1 VLHFVLFDRSGSPY
15 IHEKTR
21 MFLAEKDRKY
31 RTLFQEVIALSNQ
44 LQGDRLPI
52 TYQLQMLSKSDE
64 AFNQSD
70 VVALRDR
77 FVSMRDRAMTE
88 VIPALQSLPDGF

>member
-1 VLHFVLFDRSGSPY
+1 
-15 IHEKTR
+15 
-21 MFLAEKDRKY
+21 
-31 RTLFQEVIALSNQ
+31 
-44 LQGDRLPI
+44 LPI